1 MEQINKQEEAIAKNL
16 LGAVKTIAL
25 ELATEGKKASYQIT
39 ITNNKKG
46 LNVKIEVNDLFD
58 NQKVQ
63 DVHIPDGVD
72 ATSYMLGIEREH
84 IKKALTDTGGNY
96 KAAAELLG
104 ISIRSLKRKLAQ
116 LNL

>member
-1 MEQINKQEEAIAKNL
+1 MAQIIKQVEAIAKNL
-16 LGAVKTIAL
+16 LSAVKTIAP
-25 ELATEGKKASYQIT
+25 ELASEGKKAPFQIT
-39 ITNNKKG
+39 IVNDKKG
-46 LNVKIEVNDLFD
+46 VNVKIEVDEPFD
-58 NQKVQ
+58 NPEVQ

-72 ATSYMLGIEREH
+72 ATSYMLGIERER
-84 IKKALTDTGGNY
+84 IKKALIDTGGNY